1 MKSSLQNPFAD
12 EWRECLLAHY
22 RHILQ
27 CQEHKVE
34 ATLRQL
40 LTSVG
45 IDDERLIA
53 LGAPAPEEPVREP
66 VRASALEQL
75 SEASASEP
83 VQEPEQPPAPEPTS
97 EPTVQAPPAAPA
109 VREKKPPKQLSFF

>member
-22 RHILQ
+22 RYILQ
-27 CQEHKVE
+27 RQEHKVE
-34 ATLRQL
+34 VTLRQL

-45 IDDERLIA
+45 VPDERLIA
-53 LGAPAPEEPVREP
+53 LGAPVPEQAPEEPAQAAAPEQV
-66 VRASALEQL
+66 LE
-75 SEASASEP
+75 S
-83 VQEPEQPPAPEPTS
+83 EQPPEPTA